1 LGFLAIAMG
10 AGALV
15 GEPITINLALG
26 LLAAFAGIWI
36 ATTEARRQ
44 VGAMT

>member
-10 AGALV
+10 ADALV